1 VIRGRV
7 SARSIAL
14 ARGATIDGDVI
25 ITSGEPIV
33 EFEEKRGGGKS

>member
-7 SARSIAL
+7 SARSIAM

-25 ITSGEPIV
+25 VTSGEPIV
-33 EFEEKRGGGKS
+33 QFEEKRGGGKR